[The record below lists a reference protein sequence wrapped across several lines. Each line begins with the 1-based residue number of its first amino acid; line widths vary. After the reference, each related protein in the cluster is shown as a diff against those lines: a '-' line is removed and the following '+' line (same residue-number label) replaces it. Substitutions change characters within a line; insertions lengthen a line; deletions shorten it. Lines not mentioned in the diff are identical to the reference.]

1 MKSNYEFP
9 EIKIIL
15 FQEEVVRT
23 SDPTY
28 GNDSSDDWGYDIW
41 D

>member
-1 MKSNYEFP
+1 MKNNYEFP
-9 EIKIIL
+9 EIEIIL
-15 FQEEVVRT
+15 IQEDVVRT
-23 SDPTY
+23 SFY